1 MKKLSLLVGGLALS
15 TLAIAQ
21 KPSADVPFSL
31 EGQLGWNASTLS
43 FDAPS
48 IRFRYFLQDN
58 LAVRATLTVDNDK
71 TVDNFFE
78 NEQDNS
84 GAAGEY
90 TVKNGGWGLALGAE
104 YHFAGTDKLSPYA
117 GIDIMFGGGSTS
129 AEGTNADDLAANG
142 GTYVADYT
150 YTEEYKGS
158 MIGVNLV
165 AGTDYYFAEN
175 FYVGLELGLGWTS
188 WTDKEGSWTETS
200 GGTSVTGK
208 SNEGKMS
215 GMGNNVVGQFRL
227 GWRF

>member
-15 TLAIAQ
+15 TLALAQ

-58 LAVRATLTVDNDK
+58 MAVRVTLGVDNDK
-71 TVDNFFE
+71 TVDNYFE
-78 NEQDNS
+78 NEQDNT

-90 TVKNGGWGLALGAE
+90 ITKNGSWALAVGAE
-104 YHFAGTDKLSPYA
+104 YHFDGTDRLSPYA
-117 GIDIMFGGGSTS
+117 GIDIMFGGGSNTT
-129 AEGTNADDLAANG
+129 EGNMSD
-142 GTYVADYT
+142 GTGYVADYS
-150 YTEEYKGS
+150 ESSENKSS
-158 MIGVNLV
+158 MLGVNLV

-175 FYVGLELGLGWTS
+175 FYAGLELGLGWYS
-188 WTDKEGSWTETS
+188 WTDKEGTSTVTS
-200 GGTSVTGK
+200 GGTTVTGK

>member
-15 TLAIAQ
+15 TLALAQ

-43 FDAPS
+43 FQAPS
-48 IRFRYFLQDN
+48 LRFRYFLQDN
-58 LAVRATLTVDNDK
+58 LAIRATISVDNEK
-71 TVDNFFE
+71 TVDNYFE
-78 NEQDNS
+78 NEQDNA
-84 GAAGEY
+84 GATGEY
-90 TVKNGGWGLALGAE
+90 TTKSGAWGLALGAE
-104 YHFAGTDKLSPYA
+104 YHFDGTDKLSPYV
-117 GIDIMFGGGSTS
+117 GLDIKFGGGST
-129 AEGTNADDLAANG
+129 AEDGTNSD
-142 GTYVADYT
+142 GTSYVADYT

-175 FYVGLELGLGWTS
+175 FYVGLELGLGWNS

-200 GGTSVTGK
+200 GGTTLTGK
-208 SNEGKMS
+208 SNEGKYS
-215 GMGNNVVGQFRL
+215 EMGNNVVGQFRL